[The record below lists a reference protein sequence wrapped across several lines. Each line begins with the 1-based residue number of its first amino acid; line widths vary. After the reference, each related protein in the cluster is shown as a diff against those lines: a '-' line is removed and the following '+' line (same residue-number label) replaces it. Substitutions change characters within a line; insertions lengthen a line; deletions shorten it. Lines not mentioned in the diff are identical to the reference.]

1 MIFAHK
7 YHLKAEYSWQ
17 SLEMDVLSKDAICVI
32 DVLEKEIDDFIINI
46 EVQLIS
52 RDFEQVKDNFVYKVL
67 DQPTH

>member
-46 EVQLIS
+46 KVQLIS